1 MLNSAWEEM
10 MKSLKDE
17 SGQVLVLSVLS
28 MSLLIGFLALAVDV
42 GTLFRAKRLMQTAAD
57 SAAIAGAQ
65 EYPYGDYQTAGR
77 AAAAQNGVVVGTNGG
92 DVTINAKPLSGPFLN
107 QLGYVEAIVSQS
119 QPTFFGK
126 IFTGSMFRN
135 SVAVTARAVATL
147 GPGQGCIYTL
157 GTSGTDISMS
167 NGARLNAPGCGIFDN
182 SGSTSPPAASVVGG
196 ATITAAA
203 VGVVGAVSTNNGGA
217 ISPTAVTG
225 IAPVSDPLASLQP
238 PTFNV
243 GSCLPDPVHG
253 AFGNYSIGPG
263 AGGSVCYNGLNIAN
277 GASVA
282 LAPGLY
288 IINGAMTIAG
298 GTTISGTGV
307 TFYFPTPSGSF
318 ALNNGATLS
327 LAAPTTGTYEGMLLW
342 EASGNMNPIN
352 IAGGTSSTLKG
363 VIYAPSAALSLSN
376 NAGSQVYVDLVV
388 NSLSIVGGANLQSYA
403 SLPGVSSPITGVRLV
418 E

>member
-1 MLNSAWEEM
+1 
-10 MKSLKDE
+10 MKLLKDE

-28 MSLLIGFLALAVDV
+28 MALLIGFLALAVDV

-57 SAAIAGAQ
+57 SVAIAAAQ
-65 EYPYGDYQTAGR
+65 EYPYGDSTTAAN
-77 AAAAQNGVVVGTNGG
+77 AAANQNGVNVGAGG
-92 DVTINAKPLSGPFLN
+92 NTVTVNNPPLSGAFVGTP
-107 QLGYVEAIVSQS
+107 GYIEAIVSQS

-126 IFTGSMFRN
+126 IFTGNMFQG
-135 SVAVTARAVATL
+135 SVAVSARAVATL
-147 GPGQGCIYTL
+147 GPSQNCIYTL
-157 GTSGTDISMS
+157 GTSITDIAIS
-167 NGARLNAPGCGIFDN
+167 NNAQLNASGCGILDDSN
-182 SGSTSPPAASVVGG
+182 SPTAASVVGG
-196 ATITAAA
+196 AKITAAA
-203 VGVVGAVSTNNGGA
+203 VGVVGGVSTNNGGT

-238 PTFNV
+238 PTFNA

-253 AFGNYSIGPG
+253 TFGTYSIGPG

-277 GASVA
+277 GASVT

-318 ALNNGATLS
+318 TLNNGATLS
-327 LAAPTTGTYEGMLLW
+327 LTAPTTGAYDGMLLW
-342 EASGNMNPIN
+342 EASGNTNPLIF
-352 IAGGTSSTLKG
+352 AGGTISTLEG
-363 VIYAPSAALSLSN
+363 VIYAPSAQFSLTN
-376 NAGSQVYVDLVV
+376 GVATTVYVDLVV
-388 NSLSIVGGANLQSYA
+388 NSLSMSGNANLQSYA
-403 SLPGVSSPITGVRLV
+403 SLPGTSSPITAVKLV